1 MNIKALRDELKEVLD
16 LAKKLVI
23 DHQKI
28 ADKLQYSYVY
38 IAKIRAAKR
47 CNNNTQDN
55 RDLIQN
61 IISAYRKEIEVKLK
75 DLDVTYKEI
84 K

>member
-1 MNIKALRDELKEVLD
+1 MNIKALRTELDKLLKV
-16 LAKKLVI
+16 AKDLVI

-38 IAKIRAAKR
+38 IAKVRAGER
-47 CNNNTQDN
+47 CNNDTKDN
-55 RDLIQN
+55 RDLIQS
-61 IISAYRKEIEVKLK
+61 IIYAYRKEIEVKLRK
-75 DLDVTYKEI
+75 LDVTFKEL